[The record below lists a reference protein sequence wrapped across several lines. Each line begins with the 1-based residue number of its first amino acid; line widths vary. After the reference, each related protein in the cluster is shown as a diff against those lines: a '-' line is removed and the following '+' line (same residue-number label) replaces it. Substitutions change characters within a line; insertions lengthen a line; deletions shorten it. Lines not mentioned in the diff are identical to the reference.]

1 MIKIYYDKD
10 VNTKILKDKTVAVIG
25 YGIQGVAQAKNM
37 LDSKIDV
44 IIGCWE
50 GDATKRLAEED
61 GFKTYT
67 YSEAAKRADIMLML
81 VPDMVQP
88 TVYKESIAPTLSKG
102 KALGFA
108 HGFNIHFKQIVPP
121 PHVDVFMVAPKSP
134 GKLVRQMYQ
143 SGFGVPGLI
152 AVHQDYT
159 GKAEAVALEV
169 AKAIG
174 CTKAGVIKTTFKDE
188 TESDLIGEQIVLVG
202 GLMELL
208 KKGFEVLVEAGYP
221 KELAYFEACNE
232 AKLIM
237 DLIYER
243 GITGMLRGVSETAR
257 YGGLSV
263 GPKIIDDRVKDAMKK
278 AAKAVKDG
286 TFAKEWISE
295 YKDGS
300 PNLKRL
306 LKDMDEHQIEK
317 VGAFVRKMAG
327 IEK

>member
-1 MIKIYYDKD
+1 MIKIYYDED
-10 VNTKILKDKTVAVIG
+10 VTTKILKDKTVAVIG

-37 LDSKIDV
+37 RDSKIGV

-50 GDATKRLAEED
+50 GDNSKRLAEEE
-61 GFKTYT
+61 GFKAYS

-88 TVYKESIAPTLSKG
+88 TVYKASIAPALSAG

-121 PHVDVFMVAPKSP
+121 PNVDVFMVAPKSP
-134 GKLVRQMYQ
+134 GKLVREMYQ

-208 KKGFEVLVEAGYP
+208 KRGFEVLVEAGYP

-263 GPKIIDDRVKDAMKK
+263 GPKIIDDRVKGAMKK